1 MFVMSEHIK
10 KEHNKTLLLFHLV
23 CPARYRQDV
32 FSSEVSNTLKNI
44 CLEIEQCH
52 EIYYVEIGTDIN
64 HVHFLIQTVPTMMS
78 SFVQITKS
86 ITARELFLRHP
97 EVKKKLWK
105 GKFWTSGY
113 YLNTVGRFGN
123 ETVIKSYVKNQGR
136 TYTQVYRGQ
145 IELFDGIV

>member
-1 MFVMSEHIK
+1 MSEHIK

-32 FSSEVSNTLKNI
+32 FSPEVATSLKNI
-44 CLEIEQCH
+44 CREIEQCH
-52 EIYYVEIGTDIN
+52 EIYYVEIGTDVN

-78 SFVQITKS
+78 TFVQITKS

-97 EVKKKLWK
+97 EVKEKLWK

-145 IELFDGIV
+145 IQLFDGIV

>member
-1 MFVMSEHIK
+1 MSEHIK

-23 CPARYRQDV
+23 CPARYRRDV
-32 FSSEVSNTLKNI
+32 FSSEVNTTLKDI
-44 CLEIEQCH
+44 CMEIEQCH

-78 SFVQITKS
+78 TFVQITKS

-97 EVKKKLWK
+97 EVKEKLWK

-145 IELFDGIV
+145 IQLFDGII

>member
-1 MFVMSEHIK
+1 MSEHIK

-32 FSSEVSNTLKNI
+32 FTTEVTQTLKEI
-44 CLEIEQCH
+44 CQEIEKYY
-52 EIYYVEIGTDIN
+52 EIYFIEIGTDIN

-78 SFVQITKS
+78 RFVQITKS
-86 ITARELFLRHP
+86 ITARELFARRP
-97 EVKKKLWK
+97 EVKKKLWG

-123 ETVIKSYVKNQGR
+123 EVIIKNYVKNQGR
-136 TYTQVYRGQ
+136 IYKQ
-145 IELFDGIV
+145 IHRSQLQIFEDLA

>member
-1 MFVMSEHIK
+1 MSEHIK

-23 CPARYRQDV
+23 CPARYRRDV
-32 FSSEVSNTLKNI
+32 FSQEVNTTLKNI

-78 SFVQITKS
+78 TFVQITKS
-86 ITARELFLRHP
+86 ITARELFLRQP
-97 EVKKKLWK
+97 ELKEKLWK

-145 IELFDGIV
+145 IQLFDGIV